1 MEIWHNLVAFKK
13 IRHWC
18 PLQKK
23 NQLAMGYMIHVK
35 FIMFSCIPL
44 SCFRGFHHCRVFW
57 PPRRSNV
64 CLVTKGRQPKRLEFT
79 ITKYISSEIDINFQ
93 KNNVSFSWSAVLPK
107 INKHYD
113 TVVVFESFFFYLMGI
128 KSRGVYALAGWR
140 HPLPWC
146 PPPMWLILTNSTFTS
161 KYYDNVNGATDI
173 RIMSAFWSTELC
185 TQAPWVFW

>member
-1 MEIWHNLVAFKK
+1 MKIWHNLVAFKK
-13 IRHWC
+13 IQHWC

-23 NQLAMGYMIHVK
+23 NQLAMGYM
-35 FIMFSCIPL
+35 IMFSCIPL

-79 ITKYISSEIDINFQ
+79 IKKYIPSEIDVNFSKEQ
-93 KNNVSFSWSAVLPK
+93 RFFLLKCRLAKDKQTLWYRCRLWK
-107 INKHYD
+107 
-113 TVVVFESFFFYLMGI
+113 FFFYLMGI

-146 PPPMWLILTNSTFTS
+146 PPPMWLILTNSTFTP

>member
-13 IRHWC
+13 IQHWC

-79 ITKYISSEIDINFQ
+79 IKKYIPSEIDVNFQ

-113 TVVVFESFFFYLMGI
+113 TVVVFESFFFYLIGI

-140 HPLPWC
+140 HPLSWC
-146 PPPMWLILTNSTFTS
+146 PPPMWLILTNSTFTP

>member
-23 NQLAMGYMIHVK
+23 NQLAMGYLIHVK
-35 FIMFSCIPL
+35 FILFSCIPL

-79 ITKYISSEIDINFQ
+79 IKKYIPSEIEEQRFFLLKCRLTKDKQ
-93 KNNVSFSWSAVLPK
+93 TLWYRCRLWK
-107 INKHYD
+107 
-113 TVVVFESFFFYLMGI
+113 FFFFIWWVSNPAGCMLWRDDDTPCLDAPSDVAHFDKQYL
-128 KSRGVYALAGWR
+128 Y
-140 HPLPWC
+140 
-146 PPPMWLILTNSTFTS
+146 F
-161 KYYDNVNGATDI
+161 
-173 RIMSAFWSTELC
+173 
-185 TQAPWVFW
+185 

>member
-35 FIMFSCIPL
+35 FILFSCIPL

-79 ITKYISSEIDINFQ
+79 IKKYISSEIDINFQ

-113 TVVVFESFFFYLMGI
+113 TVVVFESFSFLSDGYQI
-128 KSRGVYALAGWR
+128 PRGVCFGGMTTPPALM
-140 HPLPWC
+140 
-146 PPPMWLILTNSTFTS
+146 PPSDVAHFDKQYLYF
-161 KYYDNVNGATDI
+161 
-173 RIMSAFWSTELC
+173 
-185 TQAPWVFW
+185 

>member
-35 FIMFSCIPL
+35 FILFSCIPL

-79 ITKYISSEIDINFQ
+79 IKKYISSEIDINFQ

-113 TVVVFESFFFYLMGI
+113 TVVVFESFFFI
-128 KSRGVYALAGWR
+128 WWVSNPAGCMLWR
-140 HPLPWC
+140 DDDTPCLDAPLRCGSFWQTVP
-146 PPPMWLILTNSTFTS
+146 LLLN
-161 KYYDNVNGATDI
+161 
-173 RIMSAFWSTELC
+173 IMTM
-185 TQAPWVFW
+185 

>member
-35 FIMFSCIPL
+35 FILFSCIPL

-79 ITKYISSEIDINFQ
+79 IKKYISSEIDINFQ

-113 TVVVFESFFFYLMGI
+113 TVVVFESFFLSDGYQIQWGVCFGGMTTPPALMPPSDVAHFDKQYL
-128 KSRGVYALAGWR
+128 Y
-140 HPLPWC
+140 
-146 PPPMWLILTNSTFTS
+146 F
-161 KYYDNVNGATDI
+161 
-173 RIMSAFWSTELC
+173 
-185 TQAPWVFW
+185 